1 MLFSSQ
7 PKCRIPS
14 VIHVVA
20 YDMMHSMHFL
30 VEGSTV
36 LEKLTQTRI
45 STFPNRSLSVA
56 SSISQPYST
65 FGVLM
70 QNFLLPAC
78 CHEKHLRSIQDKRD
92 RDHEARQQGYSDTY
106 SYAVD
111 NYPMY
116 SKFPTTLPQETASRR
131 NSHGELRLQNEKRT
145 WFANILHGGT
155 VIHRADYG
163 VMQFLAVG
171 TLL

>member
-1 MLFSSQ
+1 
-7 PKCRIPS
+7 
-14 VIHVVA
+14 
-20 YDMMHSMHFL
+20 
-30 VEGSTV
+30 
-36 LEKLTQTRI
+36 
-45 STFPNRSLSVA
+45 
-56 SSISQPYST
+56 
-65 FGVLM
+65 M

-78 CHEKHLRSIQDKRD
+78 CQEKHLRAIQNKRD